1 MNAPEEQDSISGK
14 AYDLKLALRLWRFL
28 RPHRK
33 IFFLSLLLLPVHQGF
48 NLAQPLLLKIGID
61 AVSAGDGL
69 TLMTTGLLFAG
80 ALAAEAGA
88 FFFQYYLSMK
98 VAQRCLADLRVEL
111 FSHVQ
116 RLPMSYFDRNPVGRL
131 MTRMTTDVEVLQEMF
146 AAGAMNL
153 VADLVLIAA
162 IVAIMLSLHVEM
174 ALVSLALI
182 PFLLLGINVFRLKAR
197 QTYRLIRTRI
207 ARVNAYLGEAIPGM
221 AVIQLFNRQ
230 ERSFEEFDDLNRSH
244 RDAIRR
250 SNVYEASLFSMVEAA
265 GSLSIALLLW
275 YGGGEVLQGVVGI
288 GTFVAFS
295 EYIRRLFVPLRDFS
309 NKYAVIQAAMTA
321 AERIF
326 ELLDTAPEKSGGSA
340 EPVAATAPAAVPVP
354 APEPA
359 AAPATDAAATVLT
372 GAPGA
377 DGVPAPN
384 PVPTAT
390 VPAGAARVDSAPAT
404 NPALTAG
411 GNASSAVRPGA
422 VSAAVVE
429 PDHPD
434 RAAVE
439 FDDVWFSYRPNDPVL
454 KGVSFRIEPG
464 ERVAVIGATGSG
476 KTTTIKLMSRL
487 YDVDSGAVRVG
498 GRDVRE
504 WELDGLRRHM
514 GTVLQDVFLFSGD
527 ILSNL
532 KLGNESIPEER
543 IRAAV
548 RSANAEGFIRRMP
561 GGLRAAVRERG
572 NNLSAGQRQLLALVR
587 MFVLDPEI
595 LVLDEATSSVDTE
608 TEFLV
613 QGAFEK
619 IMANR
624 TCLVIAHRLS
634 TIRKADRILVFHR
647 GVIREMGS
655 HAELMEKGG
664 VYYRLHQLQF
674 QGEGNGGAEVERAR
688 VPFEE

>member
-1 MNAPEEQDSISGK
+1 MHATEEQENVSGK
-14 AYDLKLALRLWRFL
+14 AYDVELARRLWRFL

-33 IFFLSLLLLPVHQGF
+33 VFFLSLLLLPVHQLF
-48 NLAQPLLLKIGID
+48 NLVQPLLLKAGID
-61 AVSAGDGL
+61 AVGAGDGF
-69 TLMTTGLLFAG
+69 TLLTTGVLFGVALL
-80 ALAAEAGA
+80 AEAGA
-88 FFFQYYLSMK
+88 FFFQYYLSML
-98 VAQRCLADLRVEL
+98 VAQRCLADMRVAL

-153 VADLVLIAA
+153 VADLVLIVA
-162 IVAIMLSLHVEM
+162 IVAIMMSLHLEM
-174 ALVSLALI
+174 ALVSLALM

-230 ERSFEEFDDLNRSH
+230 ARSFEEFDDLNRAH
-244 RDAIRR
+244 RDAIQR

-275 YGGGEVLQGVVGI
+275 YGGGEVLQGVIGI

-326 ELLDTAPEKSGGSA
+326 ELLDT
-340 EPVAATAPAAVPVP
+340 PVEVPGRASVAPVP
-354 APEPA
+354 A
-359 AAPATDAAATVLT
+359 V
-372 GAPGA
+372 
-377 DGVPAPN
+377 VHPN
-384 PVPTAT
+384 
-390 VPAGAARVDSAPAT
+390 
-404 NPALTAG
+404 
-411 GNASSAVRPGA
+411 PGA
-422 VSAAVVE
+422 V
-429 PDHPD
+429 
-434 RAAVE
+434 E
-439 FDDVWFSYRPNDPVL
+439 FEDVWFSYRPGDPVL

-476 KTTTIKLMSRL
+476 KTTTIKLMSRF

-498 GRDVRE
+498 GRDVRD
-504 WELDGLRRHM
+504 WDLDALRRHM
-514 GTVLQDVFLFSGD
+514 GVVLQDVFLFSGD
-527 ILSNL
+527 IVSNL
-532 KLGNESIPEER
+532 KLGNPDVPEDR
-543 IRAAV
+543 IRTAL
-548 RSANAEGFIRRMP
+548 RNANAEGFVRRLP
-561 GGLRAAVRERG
+561 GGLQAPVRERG

-587 MFVLDPEI
+587 MFVVDPEI

-634 TIRKADRILVFHR
+634 TIRNADRIVVFHR
-647 GVIREMGS
+647 GVIREVGS
-655 HAELMEKGG
+655 HAELMEQGG

-674 QGEGNGGAEVERAR
+674 QEEGAPGAPGA
-688 VPFEE
+688 

>member
-1 MNAPEEQDSISGK
+1 MNAREDQDSISGK
-14 AYDLKLALRLWRFL
+14 AYDLALARRLWRFI

-33 IFFLSLLLLPVHQGF
+33 VFFLSALLLPVHQCF
-48 NLAQPLLLKIGID
+48 NLAQPLLLMAGID
-61 AVSAGDGL
+61 AVSAGDGF
-69 TLMTTGLLFAG
+69 TLITTGALFFVALLAEG
-80 ALAAEAGA
+80 AA
-88 FFFQYYLSMK
+88 FFFQYYLSML

-116 RLPMSYFDRNPVGRL
+116 RLPMSYFDRNPVGRV

-153 VADLVLIAA
+153 VADLVLIVA
-162 IVAIMLSLHVEM
+162 IVGIMLSLHVEM
-174 ALVSLALI
+174 ALVSLAMI
-182 PFLLLGINVFRLKAR
+182 PFLLLAINVFRIKAR

-230 ERSFEEFDDLNRSH
+230 ARSFEEFDGLNRSH
-244 RDAIRR
+244 RDAIQR
-250 SNVYEASLFSMVEAA
+250 SNVYEASLFSIVEAA

-275 YGGGEVLQGVVGI
+275 YGGGEVLQGIVSI

-326 ELLDTAPEKSGGSA
+326 ELLDTPVEVSGRAPSA
-340 EPVAATAPAAVPVP
+340 AVAATA
-354 APEPA
+354 
-359 AAPATDAAATVLT
+359 APATAGSQPAATPSAV
-372 GAPGA
+372 
-377 DGVPAPN
+377 
-384 PVPTAT
+384 
-390 VPAGAARVDSAPAT
+390 APAAIQ
-404 NPALTAG
+404 PARG
-411 GNASSAVRPGA
+411 
-422 VSAAVVE
+422 
-429 PDHPD
+429 
-434 RAAVE
+434 AVE
-439 FDDVWFSYRPNDPVL
+439 FDDVWFSYRPGDPVL

-476 KTTTIKLMSRL
+476 KTTTIKLMSRF

-504 WELDGLRRHM
+504 WDLDALRRHM
-514 GTVLQDVFLFSGD
+514 GVVLQDVFLFSGD

-532 KLGNESIPEER
+532 KLGNQDVSEDQ
-543 IRAAV
+543 IRAAL
-548 RSANAEGFIRRMP
+548 RNANAEGFIRRLP
-561 GGLRAAVRERG
+561 GGLRAPVRERG

-587 MFVLDPEI
+587 MFVVDPEI

-634 TIRKADRILVFHR
+634 TIRNADRIVVFHR

-655 HAELMEKGG
+655 HAELMEQQG

-674 QGEGNGGAEVERAR
+674 QGDGDGMAAPEAPDVVA
-688 VPFEE
+688 VD

>member
-1 MNAPEEQDSISGK
+1 MNAREEQEIVSGK
-14 AYDLKLALRLWRFL
+14 AYDLALARRLWRFI

-33 IFFLSLLLLPVHQGF
+33 VFFLSVLLLPVHQCF
-48 NLAQPLLLKIGID
+48 NLAQPLLLKGGID
-61 AVSAGDGL
+61 AIGAGDGF
-69 TLMTTGLLFAG
+69 TLLTTGVLFFAALL
-80 ALAAEAGA
+80 AEAA
-88 FFFQYYLSMK
+88 TFFFQYYLAML

-162 IVAIMLSLHVEM
+162 IVAIMLSLHVGL
-174 ALVSLALI
+174 ALVSLAMI
-182 PFLLLGINVFRLKAR
+182 PFLLVAINVFRVKAR
-197 QTYRLIRTRI
+197 QTYRLTRTRI

-230 ERSFEEFDDLNRSH
+230 ARSFEEFDDLNRDH
-244 RDAIRR
+244 RDAIQR
-250 SNVYEASLFSMVEAA
+250 SNVYEASLFSIVEAA

-275 YGGGEVLQGVVGI
+275 YGGGEVLQGIVSI

-326 ELLDTAPEKSGGSA
+326 ELLDTAPEVPGR
-340 EPVAATAPAAVPVP
+340 AASPATTRP
-354 APEPA
+354 ATPPA
-359 AAPATDAAATVLT
+359 AAPA
-372 GAPGA
+372 
-377 DGVPAPN
+377 
-384 PVPTAT
+384 
-390 VPAGAARVDSAPAT
+390 
-404 NPALTAG
+404 
-411 GNASSAVRPGA
+411 
-422 VSAAVVE
+422 VVK
-429 PDHPD
+429 PS
-434 RAAVE
+434 RGAVE
-439 FDDVWFSYRPNDPVL
+439 FDDVWFSYRLNDPVL
-454 KGVSFRIEPG
+454 KGVSFKIEPG

-476 KTTTIKLMSRL
+476 KTTTIKLMSRF
-487 YDVDSGAVRVG
+487 YDVDSGVVRVG

-504 WELDGLRRHM
+504 WDLDALRRHM
-514 GTVLQDVFLFSGD
+514 GVVLQDVFLFSGD

-532 KLGNESIPEER
+532 RLGNQSIPEDA
-543 IRAAV
+543 IKAAV
-548 RSANAEGFIRRMP
+548 RSGNAEGFIRRLP
-561 GGLRAAVRERG
+561 GGLRAPVRERG

-587 MFVLDPEI
+587 MFVVDPEI

-634 TIRKADRILVFHR
+634 TIRNADRIVVFHR

-655 HAELMEKGG
+655 HTELMEQRG
-664 VYYRLHQLQF
+664 VYYRLHELQF
-674 QGEGNGGAEVERAR
+674 QGEGAGAGALEAPDMAV
-688 VPFEE
+688 VD

>member
-1 MNAPEEQDSISGK
+1 MNYRTATDDQENISGK
-14 AYDLKLALRLWRFL
+14 AYDLALALRLWQFL

-33 IFFLSLLLLPVHQGF
+33 VFFLSLLLLPVHQLF
-48 NLAQPLLLKIGID
+48 NLVQPLLLKVAFD
-61 AVSAGDGL
+61 AVEAGDGF
-69 TLMTTGLLFAG
+69 TLLTTGVLFGVALL
-80 ALAAEAGA
+80 AEAGT
-88 FFFQYYLSMK
+88 FFVQYYLAML
-98 VAQRCLADLRVEL
+98 VAQRCLADLRIAL

-162 IVAIMLSLHVEM
+162 IVGIMLSLHFEL
-174 ALVSLALI
+174 ALVSLALV
-182 PFLLLGINVFRLKAR
+182 PFLLLAINVFRIKAR
-197 QTYRLIRTRI
+197 QTYRLTRTRI

-230 ERSFEEFDDLNRSH
+230 ARSFEEFDGLNRDH
-244 RDAIRR
+244 RDAIQR
-250 SNVYEASLFSMVEAA
+250 SNVYEASLFSMVEAT

-275 YGGGEVLQGVVGI
+275 YGGGEVLQGVVSI

-326 ELLDTAPEKSGGSA
+326 ELLDTPVEAPGRAAAPAAGSA
-340 EPVAATAPAAVPVP
+340 AAGPEPAIASAATPTATAPAVATPVDTT
-354 APEPA
+354 PA
-359 AAPATDAAATVLT
+359 AASQPAVIPPDTALAVID
-372 GAPGA
+372 
-377 DGVPAPN
+377 PAR
-384 PVPTAT
+384 
-390 VPAGAARVDSAPAT
+390 G
-404 NPALTAG
+404 
-411 GNASSAVRPGA
+411 
-422 VSAAVVE
+422 
-429 PDHPD
+429 
-434 RAAVE
+434 AVE
-439 FDDVWFSYRPNDPVL
+439 FDDVWFSYRPGDPVL

-476 KTTTIKLMSRL
+476 KTTTIKLMSRF
-487 YDVDSGAVRVG
+487 YDVDSGVVRVG

-504 WELDGLRRHM
+504 WHLDDLRRHM
-514 GTVLQDVFLFSGD
+514 GVVLQDVFLFSGD

-532 KLGNESIPEER
+532 KLGNPDVPEDR
-543 IRAAV
+543 IRTAL
-548 RSANAEGFIRRMP
+548 RNANAEGFVRRLP
-561 GGLRAAVRERG
+561 GGLQAPVRERG

-587 MFVLDPEI
+587 MFVVDPEI

-613 QGAFEK
+613 QGAFER

-634 TIRKADRILVFHR
+634 TIRNADRIVVFHR

-664 VYYRLHQLQF
+664 VYYRLHELQF
-674 QGEGNGGAEVERAR
+674 QGEGGGAAGPGDGDPAPVD
-688 VPFEE
+688 